1 MPDCT
6 LYLFL
11 LVHLLVLGFFFYKAH
26 LLSKKVR
33 QEKVLFKADFMT
45 GGIDRS
51 RIYRRTVCITCHRKN
66 NLLFVTPAKESTFV
80 ATHHADEIWQVR
92 SGLESLSQRGFVK
105 PVPSLPTVSQSH
117 QISLLLPTL
126 RLGSAQHRRDTR
138 CYSSRDRAVT
148 SPETKI
154 GGLSLG
160 HNKKVL
166 QISLCSNYR
175 LQKLH

>member
-1 MPDCT
+1 M
-6 LYLFL
+6 
-11 LVHLLVLGFFFYKAH
+11 
-26 LLSKKVR
+26 
-33 QEKVLFKADFMT
+33 LFKADFMT
-45 GGIDRS
+45 GDIDRFIPILGLGFLEEWFAS
-51 RIYRRTVCITCHRKN
+51 PATVKN
-66 NLLFVTPAKESTFV
+66 NLLFVTPAKESTF
-80 ATHHADEIWQVR
+80 AAARHTNKIWQVR
-92 SGLESLSQRGFVK
+92 SGLESLSQQGCVK

-126 RLGSAQHRRDTR
+126 RFGSAQHQEDTCHHCSRR
-138 CYSSRDRAVT
+138 RAVT

-154 GGLSLG
+154 GGLCLG